1 MRSSKQ
7 STTPCD
13 KYELFITGHHWQ
25 VLSHELWR
33 KMCMKHNQEPLNM
46 SLAPGE
52 AKDEAGPMRHFL
64 TCGTSLDLP
73 WKHCVTKYTM
83 ETTDNRDHGTWSLAH
98 VDHVAPRQSRA
109 ETCQNHDLFRCSWPR
124 RQLKAGRRSLAWADW
139 SSTSFVSQVELNG
152 IWWRLMVFVLFL
164 FAGLVLSDQSNV
176 KASKVPFLRSYTACQ
191 APQLTPTH
199 SSALKL
205 SQCQY
210 VRISLRC
217 SET

>member
-7 STTPCD
+7 STTPFD
-13 KYELFITGHHWQ
+13 KYELFIIGHHWQ

-139 SSTSFVSQVELNG
+139 SRTSFVSQVELNG
-152 IWWRLMVFVLFL
+152 IWWRLMVFDGICVVSFCGSCT
-164 FAGLVLSDQSNV
+164 FRP
-176 KASKVPFLRSYTACQ
+176 K
-191 APQLTPTH
+191 
-199 SSALKL
+199 
-205 SQCQY
+205 
-210 VRISLRC
+210 
-217 SET
+217 